1 LHYLSIC
8 VLLLSE
14 GWHRETDHQPGKGEH
29 IFIFSYGGQDF
40 LLPDDLP
47 QDFLRGCRTQYCHLS
62 ARLIRIED
70 IAAAQQESGL
80 ASSESSWVA
89 GQTFVID
96 GGLTAGQPWS
106 QQLRRWDQLKERFD
120 KAAGQKSVTS

>member
-29 IFIFSYGGQDF
+29 IFIVSYGGQDF

-62 ARLIRIED
+62 ARLIRIYT
-70 IAAAQQESGL
+70 AVMASLESRLYCQTLIPDVTPQPNVANRTGRIT
-80 ASSESSWVA
+80 ES
-89 GQTFVID
+89 IL
-96 GGLTAGQPWS
+96 GG
-106 QQLRRWDQLKERFD
+106 
-120 KAAGQKSVTS
+120 